1 MDLYNLIDHYGRQPG
16 NLIHILLDYQQSKD
30 QNYISEDD
38 VRLIAREMKI
48 PESRIYSVMTFYSL
62 FSTKP
67 RGKFI
72 IQVCSDIPCHVN
84 GAADIVRTLENS
96 LLIRMGET
104 TPDGIFTLEYTS
116 CIGCCDKSPAI
127 RIGSEIFGNLTA
139 SGLSGII
146 SEYRRKYHESRE

>member
-1 MDLYNLIDHYGRQPG
+1 MDLINLINHYDKKPG

-30 QNYISEDD
+30 HNFISEDE
-38 VRLIAREMKI
+38 VRLISREMKI

-84 GAADIVRTLENS
+84 GALDIVKTLENN
-96 LLIRMGET
+96 LLIRIGET

-116 CIGCCDKSPAI
+116 CIGCCDKAPAI
-127 RIGSEIFGNLTA
+127 RIGSEIFGNLTV
-139 SGLSGII
+139 SGLAEII
-146 SEYRRKYHESRE
+146 AGFRRKYHESRE